1 MSKDVMKNYKLNIDD
16 ILLDPNLKVLYDN
29 GFIDEVAVRNYIINS
44 EFKQLRKTHPQIESI
59 FLLSQKYNLAYGTIN
74 SIIFRKRSRKSLQI
88 DKILEGFNQP

>member
-1 MSKDVMKNYKLNIDD
+1 MNKDVMKNYKLNIDD

-88 DKILEGFNQP
+88 DKILKGFNQP